1 MASSSNLYVI
11 STFPPRLCGVGTF
24 AFDLASAVAKGRG
37 ESLGG
42 NGSVSVVAMDEG
54 RRRRQYGPE
63 VRGVIRASRIE
74 DYVAAADLI
83 NESPAEVVSLQHEY
97 GIFGGRTGRYV
108 LTLLERLEK
117 PVVTTLHT
125 VLADPKPMQ
134 REVVVKVCERSAS
147 VVVQAGKA
155 AEFLTGFY
163 GIKGGKVHVIHH
175 GTPDVPFSDPAPF
188 KKAIGAEGREV
199 ILTFGL
205 ISPHKGIQVAVRA
218 LADVLPKFSD
228 SLYIILGATHPTIK
242 KRYGEKYRE
251 SLQKV
256 VDRFGLHDHV
266 LFVNRFVSIEELLTY
281 LRAADIYV
289 TPYVGEDQISSGT
302 LAYAVACGKAVVST
316 PYWYAQE
323 LLDDDRGVLVPF
335 RDWRTL
341 AFWMTEL
348 LGHDGARKYY
358 ARRAYRYG
366 RRMIWARSAAAY
378 EKLFRRAV
386 SLHADAA
393 RKSVFPSS
401 IRSKPLSR

>member
-1 MASSSNLYVI
+1 LYKVIMASSPNLYVI

-24 AFDLASAVAKGRG
+24 AFDLASAIACGRG

-42 NGSVSVVAMDEG
+42 NGSVSVVAMNER

-74 DYVAAADLI
+74 DYVAAAELV

-134 REVVVKVCERSAS
+134 REVVVKVCDRSAA
-147 VVVQAGKA
+147 VVVQASKA
-155 AEFLTGFY
+155 AEFLTDLY
-163 GIKGGKVHVIHH
+163 RIKSEKVHVIHH
-175 GTPDVPFSDPAPF
+175 GTPDVPFADTAPF
-188 KKAIGAEGREV
+188 KKAVDAEDRKV
-199 ILTFGL
+199 VLTFGL
-205 ISPHKGIQVAVRA
+205 ISPHKGIQVAIKA
-218 LADVLPKFSD
+218 LADVLPQFPD
-228 SLYIILGATHPTIK
+228 SLYIILGATHPMVK
-242 KRYGEKYRE
+242 KRYGESYRA
-251 SLQKV
+251 SLQKA
-256 VDRFGLHDHV
+256 VDRLGLHDHV
-266 LFVNRFVSIEELLTY
+266 RFVNRFVSLDELITY

-289 TPYVGEDQISSGT
+289 TPYMNEDQISSGT

-316 PYWYAQE
+316 PYWYARE
-323 LLDDDRGVLVPF
+323 LLEDDRGVLVPF

-348 LGHDGARKYY
+348 LGHDGARQYF

-366 RRMIWARSAAAY
+366 RRMIWAKSAAAY
-378 EKLFRRAV
+378 EKLFRA
-386 SLHADAA
+386 AA
-393 RKSVFPSS
+393 R
-401 IRSKPLSR
+401 SRPGVA